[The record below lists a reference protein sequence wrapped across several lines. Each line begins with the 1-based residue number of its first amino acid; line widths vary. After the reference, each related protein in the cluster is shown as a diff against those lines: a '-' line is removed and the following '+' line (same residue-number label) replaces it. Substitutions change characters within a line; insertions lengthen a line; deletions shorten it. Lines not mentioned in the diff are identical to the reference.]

1 MHTQTPDAPRE
12 PRKPTQTVVT
22 NLRIREGLR
31 RALEL
36 EAQKNEISLSR
47 EMVARLEASLTNGA
61 MASLTTIRTDLE
73 VLRDEMLVIW
83 LKFKGRI
90 LTREHEEGV
99 IAAVEE
105 GDLEGAR
112 DHALALR
119 RLQEATARQRTGRLR
134 GYPPAVNVGPSKG
147 G

>member
-1 MHTQTPDAPRE
+1 MLTETPAAPR
-12 PRKPTQTVVT
+12 RPTQTVVT

-36 EAQKNEISLSR
+36 EAEKNEISLSR

-61 MASLTTIRTDLE
+61 MASLVAIRNDME
-73 VLRDEMLVIW
+73 GLRDEMLVIW

-90 LTREHEEGV
+90 LAREHEEGV
-99 IAAVEE
+99 IAAVED

-134 GYPPAVNVGPSKG
+134 GYAPAVSVAPAKG
-147 G
+147 